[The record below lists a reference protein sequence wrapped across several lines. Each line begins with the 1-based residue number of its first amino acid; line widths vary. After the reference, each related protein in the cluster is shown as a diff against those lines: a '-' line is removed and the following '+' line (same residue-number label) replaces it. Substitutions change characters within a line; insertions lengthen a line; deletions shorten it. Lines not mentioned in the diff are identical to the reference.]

1 MVFPVVACCAPAG
14 KSTLLVALL
23 HFLLEQR
30 SREGSPLA
38 GARMLVRCGCFVGW
52 GRMGCGCWHAR
63 RAAGIRLRRAIDA
76 HPSGIPIRSAHT
88 NVAVDRVLLGT

>member
-1 MVFPVVACCAPAG
+1 MHSLFPPNIQCAAHLCDPCLAAWCNVFAVVACCAPAG

-52 GRMGCGCWHAR
+52 G
-63 RAAGIRLRRAIDA
+63 
-76 HPSGIPIRSAHT
+76 HT
-88 NVAVDRVLLGT
+88 G